1 MDQDF
6 KFNVE
11 LAVELGI
18 NAAVVYEYIK
28 SSFLFNGR
36 PFYNDID
43 KRSYTPIKNIDF
55 TNDLSFMCKGSI
67 KKAINVLVKFEY
79 INKEDLLLKHMDRTL
94 YYTVLK

>member
-36 PFYNDID
+36 TFYNDID
-43 KRSYTPIKNIDF
+43 KRSYTSIKNIDF

-79 INKEDLLLKHMDRTL
+79 INKEALLLKHMDRTL

>member
-36 PFYNDID
+36 NFYNAID

-79 INKEDLLLKHMDRTL
+79 INKESLFLKHMDRTL